1 MGAKATA
8 NPDQL
13 YQVMTGL
20 TDIEGAA
27 NNLRG
32 ALYKLTVINL
42 IKDIE
47 GTRVDTGISRFGVK

>member
-1 MGAKATA
+1 
-8 NPDQL
+8 
-13 YQVMTGL
+13 VMTGL